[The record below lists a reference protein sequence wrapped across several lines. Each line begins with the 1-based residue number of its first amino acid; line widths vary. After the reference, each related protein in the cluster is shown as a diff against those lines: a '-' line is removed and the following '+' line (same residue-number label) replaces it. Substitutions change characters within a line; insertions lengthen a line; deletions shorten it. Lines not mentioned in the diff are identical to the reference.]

1 MIKFFFFIILSFIT
15 LSSNPA
21 FAYFDPGTGAFII
34 QSILAFFAVVA
45 VYLGYPIRILKNF
58 LSKFKK
64 KKLNKDE
71 DKIK

>member
-1 MIKFFFFIILSFIT
+1 MIKIFFFIILSFIA
-15 LSSNPA
+15 LSVNPA

-64 KKLNKDE
+64 KKPNKDE